1 MVLASVATAYFPQ
14 HLLLVDT
21 KQNIPL
27 PKKTSVN
34 RSRLSIGTYRM
45 SEQKKQRTIQ
55 VKIGNQAA
63 RAMTPDQAADYL
75 KMIAGK
81 GWGTSRELKM
91 TFDNGSTSTVSL
103 PHNGA
108 SSIST
113 SSGGGGG
120 AGSSST
126 DRPVLP
132 RSDGLPCSEKEMK
145 ALMVRTVFAVYL
157 WWALSFILCTS
168 MYECIR

>member
-1 MVLASVATAYFPQ
+1 MT
-14 HLLLVDT
+14 
-21 KQNIPL
+21 
-27 PKKTSVN
+27 
-34 RSRLSIGTYRM
+34 
-45 SEQKKQRTIQ
+45 EQKKQRTIQ

-108 SSIST
+108 SSISNS

-120 AGSSST
+120 TGSSSSA

-145 ALMVRTVFAVYL
+145 ALMVRTVFAVHL
-157 WWALSFILCTS
+157 FLSLSFILCTS
-168 MYECIR
+168 IYVSIR

>member
-1 MVLASVATAYFPQ
+1 MT
-14 HLLLVDT
+14 
-21 KQNIPL
+21 
-27 PKKTSVN
+27 
-34 RSRLSIGTYRM
+34 
-45 SEQKKQRTIQ
+45 EQKKQRTIQ

-103 PHNGA
+103 PNNGTTTG
-108 SSIST
+108 SSTT
-113 SSGGGGG
+113 SSS
-120 AGSSST
+120 A

-132 RSDGLPCSEKEMK
+132 RSDGQLPCSEKEMK
-145 ALMVRTVFAVYL
+145 ALMVRTALGIVYCV
-157 WWALSFILCTS
+157 SSICS
-168 MYECIR
+168 VIYVCIPHDDVWVV

>member
-1 MVLASVATAYFPQ
+1 MT
-14 HLLLVDT
+14 
-21 KQNIPL
+21 
-27 PKKTSVN
+27 
-34 RSRLSIGTYRM
+34 
-45 SEQKKQRTIQ
+45 EQKKTRTIQ

-103 PHNGA
+103 PNNNA
-108 SSIST
+108 
-113 SSGGGGG
+113 
-120 AGSSST
+120 
-126 DRPVLP
+126 DRPVFP

-145 ALMVRTVFAVYL
+145 ALMVRSYYALRLY
-157 WWALSFILCTS
+157 WAGIN
-168 MYECIR
+168 